1 MRKVACACS
10 ERGSGEVGGLTHALS
25 PRPALVGN
33 MAPSLLLL
41 SLPWRVRPG
50 PIQMCWELLQRQLQQ
65 SWSGF
70 ASPQWAPALAIQSP
84 SILTELAHDTSEN
97 KENSSF
103 LDSIFWMAAPKN
115 RRTIE
120 VNRCRRRNFRKLI
133 KIKNNIDICPEC
145 GHLKQKHVLCG
156 YCYEKVRQETTK
168 IRQQIWAQE
177 GGPFKAPSV
186 ETVVLYTGEKPSEKD
201 QGAGLVATQH
211 GSDW

>member
-1 MRKVACACS
+1 M
-10 ERGSGEVGGLTHALS
+10 HALR
-25 PRPALVGN
+25 PRPALVRN

-41 SLPWRVRPG
+41 SLPWPVRSG
-50 PIQMCWELLQRQLQQ
+50 PLHRCWELLQRQLKQT
-65 SWSGF
+65 WSGF
-70 ASPQWAPALAIQSP
+70 ASPQWAPALAVQSP
-84 SILTELAHDTSEN
+84 STLTELAYDTSKN

-120 VNRCRRRNFRKLI
+120 VNRCRRRNPHKLI

-156 YCYEKVRQETTK
+156 YCYEKVSQETTK

-177 GGPFKAPSV
+177 GGPFKAPSI

-201 QGAGLVATQH
+201 QGKRIVERNIKRPTWFTQN
-211 GSDW
+211 